1 MHRLIAILTTLV
13 LSLFLLVPAVAAAEP
28 WDWNGD
34 EHLVVNTGGHLTLT
48 ADQSVDMLVIVSGSA
63 TIEGSPKSVVAV
75 SSTVDFVGGQTTS
88 VVAVNSTVTLDPAS
102 SVSGDVLRMNSSINA
117 PSGTI
122 QGGVQD
128 LTSGLGGALFITSI
142 VSAILYIGFA
152 IALIVSALALSQLAG
167 RQVREAA
174 ASFQREPVNV
184 LVAAIVGVFALFSA
198 GIIAIATVLG
208 VPLGLGILLIV
219 IPALFVV
226 GYIVVGIA
234 IGDALVARMSPTGGP
249 RPALAT
255 FIGMLVVTLIGVV
268 PFVGGLLAF
277 AGFGAVSLRL
287 YRAMRTSSRT
297 TQSPVVRAPA
307 PSAG

>member
-1 MHRLIAILTTLV
+1 MHRLIAIMTTLV

-34 EHLVVNTGGHLTLT
+34 EHLVVNTGGHFTLT

-75 SSTVDFVGGQTTS
+75 SSTVDFVGGQTTE

-102 SVSGDVLRMNSSINA
+102 SVSGDVLRMNSAINA

-128 LTSGLGGALFITSI
+128 ITTGLGGAWFVTNV

-152 IALIVSALALSQLAG
+152 IALIVAALALSQLAG

-174 ASFQREPVNV
+174 GSFRREPLNV
-184 LVAAIVGVFALFSA
+184 VVAAFVGVIALFSA

-208 VPLGLGILLIV
+208 APLGLGILLIV
-219 IPALFVV
+219 VPTLFVV

-234 IGDALVARMSPTGGP
+234 IGDALVERLSPARGP

-255 FIGMLVVTLIGVV
+255 FIGMLVVTLIGVL

-287 YRAMRTSSRT
+287 YRAMRAPSGI
-297 TQSPVVRAPA
+297 TQSPVVTAPA